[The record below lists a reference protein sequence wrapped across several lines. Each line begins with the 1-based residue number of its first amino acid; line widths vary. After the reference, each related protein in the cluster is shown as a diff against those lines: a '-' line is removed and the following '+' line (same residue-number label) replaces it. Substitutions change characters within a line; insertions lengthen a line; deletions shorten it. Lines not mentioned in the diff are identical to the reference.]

1 MSKIGELFKKANVND
16 DGTSKKLD
24 SESFLAS
31 SREIWEQTLPEGI
44 TAEIAAQVHLH
55 DQSFARKFSH
65 AITARTYETGKESKV
80 TIAKGIE
87 AVEALELPGDL
98 TIRGNVFTV
107 KTPQIDYIC
116 GYIEFQTPSVNK
128 AGVIIDKNNPGD
140 LWDF

>member
-44 TAEIAAQVHLH
+44 TVEMATQVHLH
-55 DQSFARKFSH
+55 DQEFAWAFGH
-65 AITARTYETGKESKV
+65 AVVARTHEMGKKSKRR
-80 TIAKGIE
+80 G
-87 AVEALELPGDL
+87 VEAFEKINLPGDL
-98 TIRGNVFTV
+98 TVNTTVIDAHTLETDCIAGQVDLRSTSRGGTEIVV
-107 KTPQIDYIC
+107 
-116 GYIEFQTPSVNK
+116 
-128 AGVIIDKNNPGD
+128 DKNHPGD